1 MGTKTMIQL
10 KDQSG
15 VALVIALI
23 MIVVLTLIGLSST
36 FTSVFETKLSGTK
49 RESTNAYYATDA
61 AAQAVFNNSGNFD
74 PDPSDV
80 PITDPP
86 AQLPPILVG
95 EPINRMRPAPIIQ
108 LPSGTAFADPPQVT
122 IYHLKREGGEGL
134 YRWNPYIIGAV
145 GRDQIIS
152 IGLMKSQCT
161 VMQKWLLRSV
171 SEEEGG

>member
-1 MGTKTMIQL
+1 MRTNAMIQL

-49 RESTNAYYATDA
+49 RESTSAYYATDA
-61 AAQAVFNNSGNFD
+61 AAQAVFNNNGNFD
-74 PDPSDV
+74 PDPSDI

-86 AQLPPILVG
+86 TQLPRDLQN
-95 EPINRMRPAPIIQ
+95 EPVDRVRPAPVIQ

-122 IYHLKREGGEGL
+122 IYHLRREGGEGAQ
-134 YRWNPYIIGAV
+134 YKWNPYIIGAV
-145 GRDQIIS
+145 GRDQVIS
-152 IGLMKSQCT
+152 IGIKSQCT
-161 VMQKWLLRSV
+161 VRQKWIMRSV

>member
-1 MGTKTMIQL
+1 MGTKAMIQL
-10 KDQSG
+10 KDRSG

-49 RESTNAYYATDA
+49 RESTSAYFATDA
-61 AAQAVFNNSGNFD
+61 AAQAVFNRLDNFQ

-95 EPINRMRPAPIIQ
+95 EPINRMRPANIQ

-122 IYHLKREGGEGL
+122 IYHLRREGGEGL

-145 GRDQIIS
+145 GKDQIIS

>member
-1 MGTKTMIQL
+1 MGTKAMIQL
-10 KDQSG
+10 RDRSG

-49 RESTNAYYATDA
+49 RESTSAYYATDA
-61 AAQAVFNNSGNFD
+61 AAQAVFNRPDNFQ

-95 EPINRMRPAPIIQ
+95 EPINRMRPANIQ
-108 LPSGTAFADPPQVT
+108 LTSGTAFADPPQVT
-122 IYHLKREGGEGL
+122 IYHLRREGGEGL

-145 GRDQIIS
+145 GKDQIIS

>member
-1 MGTKTMIQL
+1 MIQL

-49 RESTNAYYATDA
+49 RESMSAYYAADA
-61 AAQAVFNNSGNFD
+61 AAQAVFNNGGNFA
-74 PDPSDV
+74 PSDI
-80 PITDPP
+80 PITDPT

-95 EPINRMRPAPIIQ
+95 EPINRMRPTPVIQ

-122 IYHLKREGGEGL
+122 IYHLRREGGEGL
-134 YRWNPYIIGAV
+134 YPWNPYIIGAV

-161 VMQKWLLRSV
+161 VMQKWILRSV